1 MTRTIDKVLYTGSTL
16 TTGGRDGTG
25 KSSDGT
31 LDVRLSLPGSGGPGT
46 NPEQLLAV
54 GWSACFMGAMRRVK
68 TSEPIRVPD
77 DASIEADISLGT
89 TADGGFAL
97 AAKLHV
103 VLPGLTEAQKWA
115 LVDGAHQICPYS
127 LATRGNIEVTFT
139 VA

>member
-1 MTRTIDKVLYTGSTL
+1 MTTKIDKVLYTASTH
-16 TTGGRDGTG
+16 TTGGRDGAG
-25 KSSDGT
+25 KSSDGA

-68 TSEPIRVPD
+68 TADPIRVPD